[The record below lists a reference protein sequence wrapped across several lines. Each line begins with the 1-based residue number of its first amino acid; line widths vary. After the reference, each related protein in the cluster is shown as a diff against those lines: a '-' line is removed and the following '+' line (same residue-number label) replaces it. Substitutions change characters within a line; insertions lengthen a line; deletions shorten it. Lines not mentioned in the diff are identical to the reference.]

1 MRKSNKLKIGIDL
14 DDTVCQ
20 VSIAI
25 ENYVKLNRPDKK
37 HLFNKYYLR
46 KNFKI
51 DSEIHNQLIAEALNS
66 KNFFLNLEPYP
77 NAVEQILNLS
87 KSFTVYFCSSA
98 GDFKYAASE
107 KMQWVARYFD
117 STWLNRL
124 VITPAK
130 DIIDVDILIDDRV
143 DNAHHFLTQ
152 PKWQQILFKQSWNSN
167 LSLPKIDGWIQAEEV
182 INTTIKLKGL

>member
-1 MRKSNKLKIGIDL
+1 MQKSNKLKIGIDL

-20 VSIAI
+20 VSLAI

-37 HLFNKYYLR
+37 HLFEKYHLR

-51 DSEIHNQLIAEALNS
+51 DSETHNQVIKEVLNS
-66 KNFFLNLEPYP
+66 KNFFLSLEPYP
-77 NAVEQILNLS
+77 NAVEQILNLN

-107 KMQWVARYFD
+107 KMQWVARHFG
-117 STWLNRL
+117 STWLSRV

-130 DIIDVDILIDDRV
+130 DIIDVDILIDDRL
-143 DNAHHFLTQ
+143 DNAHHFLNK
-152 PKWQQILFKQSWNSN
+152 PKWQQILFKQSWNAH
-167 LSLPKIDGWIQAEEV
+167 LDLPKIDGWVQAKEI
-182 INTTIKLKGL
+182 INSTIKLKGL